1 MFVLA
6 GFVMNTL
13 MEGRVKAM
21 TFRPRGYG
29 PRVFISY
36 SFQDA
41 DLAKRIDET
50 LSARGFRVR
59 REDETSLIDQR
70 LTEAIPR
77 RIAEAEVLIQV
88 LTATS
93 NASAWVAREFAHA
106 VDRRDKRHNI
116 TILPI
121 VFEMTSLPEAVKEW

>member
-1 MFVLA
+1 
-6 GFVMNTL
+6 MNTL

-21 TFRPRGYG
+21 TFRLRGYG
-29 PRVFISY
+29 PGVFVSY

-50 LSARGFRVR
+50 LSARGFQVR

-93 NASAWVAREFAHA
+93 NASAWVAREFAYA
-106 VDRRDKRHNI
+106 VDRRDK
-116 TILPI
+116 
-121 VFEMTSLPEAVKEW
+121 